1 MDHDIS
7 WYFDGD
13 NDAWYTKVD
22 AFLEKFK
29 NLHTRRA
36 YTAAITTLEKWVR
49 DNHISME
56 LLSKLEAQ
64 TFIDHLEAKKL
75 AFSSIRRDAA
85 ALSTLYAFM
94 LKESIV
100 VYNPFNHVILKA
112 EEPYK
117 EPLIVPSPDEI
128 KLILA
133 EVPLI
138 EKAIIQTI
146 ISTGFYSGTLPTLE
160 WQGNCYKAICKGKL
174 LTEIDKSGIT
184 VPPHVITAIKA
195 AHLNEEK
202 PFADFSATALERRVN
217 NHVGRL
223 HEAGLLQT
231 TYSCIDF
238 RNYFAIQEFTTNKD
252 IYQLNRA
259 LGHTTLQAT
268 QSYLWRLGIKT
279 E

>member
-1 MDHDIS
+1 MDQDIS

-13 NDAWYTKVD
+13 NVVWYEKVD
-22 AFLEKFK
+22 VFLGKFK

-36 YTAAITTLEKWVR
+36 YTAAITTLEKWVQ

-56 LLSKLEAQ
+56 LLSGLEAQ
-64 TFIDHLEAKKL
+64 AFIDHLETKKL

-85 ALSTLYAFM
+85 ALSTLYTFM

-112 EEPYK
+112 GEPHK
-117 EPLIVPSPDEI
+117 EPLIVPNSDEI

-146 ISTGFYSGTLPTLE
+146 ISTGFYSGTLPTLK
-160 WQGNCYKAICKGKL
+160 WRSNGYKAICKGKL
-174 LTEIDKSGIT
+174 LTEIDKFGIT
-184 VPPHVITAIKA
+184 LPPNVITAIKA
-195 AHLNEEK
+195 AHLDEEK

-223 HEAGLLQT
+223 HEAGLLQAA
-231 TYSCIDF
+231 YSCIDF
-238 RNYFAIQEFTTNKD
+238 RNYFAVQEFTANKD
-252 IYQLNRA
+252 IYRLSKV
-259 LGHTTLQAT
+259 LGHTALQTT
-268 QSYLWRLGIKT
+268 QSYLWRLGI
-279 E
+279 EA